1 MINYA
6 GIVFTDGKSLLVLK
20 RSNKESNSGTY
31 DFPGGKSNKDETDI
45 ENAIREVQEE
55 TGIDKIPGKCFGKLS
70 KTDKR
75 KNYTMFFYFV
85 KDEFD
90 IKISDEHSKYKWVKI
105 TEIENLNLHPKVRD
119 NISSYLKFIKKS
131 TLKFSNWLFL
141 RDSFKDDSINK

>member
-1 MINYA
+1 
-6 GIVFTDGKSLLVLK
+6 
-20 RSNKESNSGTY
+20 
-31 DFPGGKSNKDETDI
+31 
-45 ENAIREVQEE
+45 
-55 TGIDKIPGKCFGKLS
+55 
-70 KTDKR
+70 
-75 KNYTMFFYFV
+75 MFFYFV